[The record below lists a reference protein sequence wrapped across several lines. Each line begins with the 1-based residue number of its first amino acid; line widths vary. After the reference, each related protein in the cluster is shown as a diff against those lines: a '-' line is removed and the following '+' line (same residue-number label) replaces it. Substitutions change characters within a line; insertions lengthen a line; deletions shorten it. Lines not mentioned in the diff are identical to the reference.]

1 MDNDSI
7 SDTVFSIV
15 NSYRLTMRA
24 TLKANEIG
32 LNAMH
37 VKCLSFINRGEI
49 CTANDI
55 VTFFARDKAQ
65 IARLIKEM
73 IDNKWLTKTA
83 NPEDRRSQLLSLT
96 EEGKALAELI
106 SKTQQNVHKKM
117 QENLTVEELQ
127 AFKRTAEIISANLR
141 AFK

>member
-1 MDNDSI
+1 MDNNFI

-15 NSYRLTMRA
+15 DSYRLVMRS

-37 VKCLSFINRGEI
+37 VKCLGFINRSEI

-55 VTFFARDKAQ
+55 VHFFARDKAQ

-73 IDNKWLTKTA
+73 IANKWLTKTA

-96 EEGKALAELI
+96 EQGKVLAELI
-106 SKTQQNVHKKM
+106 SKTQRNVQKKM
-117 QENLTVEELQ
+117 QENLTSEELQ
-127 AFKRTAEIISANLR
+127 AFKRTADIISTNLR
-141 AFK
+141 TFK